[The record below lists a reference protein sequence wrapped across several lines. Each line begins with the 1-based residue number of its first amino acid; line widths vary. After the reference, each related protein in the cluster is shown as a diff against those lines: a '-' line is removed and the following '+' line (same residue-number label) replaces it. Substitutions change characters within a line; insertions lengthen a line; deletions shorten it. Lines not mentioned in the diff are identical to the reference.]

1 MENRSQKSKSNPELN
16 RGLRQMI
23 TGMQLRARIP
33 GPQTIVQRPTN
44 RFLSQSYPQPMVRPI
59 NRDLYNRWALTSP
72 SLRRPNS
79 LWIRGPPPIVPPEP
93 PEHLRPTP
101 LAQQQ
106 TLRFPQYSQPFPCA
120 QTGYHPFRNQRQT
133 NQFLPNYI
141 PRHVP
146 RDPVGR
152 DLYNPWASAPLSRTS
167 SNDSLIRGLPP
178 PPVSPRRK
186 RSPPT
191 ESDDRYYR
199 NLGLQ
204 SFDGPSVPRALTE
217 SQMEAYIQRQRSG
230 DPSVPLRGQQISGG
244 VSFPRTPWRMTTRQK
259 EAIQRQRSGRRSVQS
274 RGQQSSGGSS
284 VPLRRRQL
292 SGGPSEPRLLPRSR
306 REAYIQRERSGGQ
319 QNVTSINSRSV
330 PPPIF
335 HILPEDIDIRGP
347 PPSYQPRPN
356 HLLMKRPPPPYHRR
370 AFEVNEKLNKYFI
383 LGKK

>member
-1 MENRSQKSKSNPELN
+1 MENRSQKSKSNTQLN
-16 RGLRQMI
+16 PGFRQI
-23 TGMQLRARIP
+23 TTGMQLRPRIP
-33 GPQTIVQRPTN
+33 GLQTIVQRPTN
-44 RFLSQSYPQPMVRPI
+44 RFLSKSYPQRMVRPI

-79 LWIRGPPPIVPPEP
+79 LWIRRPPPIVPSEP
-93 PEHLRPTP
+93 LEHLRPTP
-101 LAQQQ
+101 LPQQQ
-106 TLRFPQYSQPFPCA
+106 TLRFPQYSQPFPSA

-167 SNDSLIRGLPP
+167 SDDSLIRGSPS

-186 RSPPT
+186 RIPSLST

-199 NLGLQ
+199 NLGQQ

-230 DPSVPLRGQQISGG
+230 DPSVSLRGQQISGG

-274 RGQQSSGGSS
+274 RGQQSSGGPS
-284 VPLRRRQL
+284 VPLRRLQL

-306 REAYIQRERSGGQ
+306 REAYIQRQRSGGQ
-319 QNVTSINSRSV
+319 QNVT
-330 PPPIF
+330 
-335 HILPEDIDIRGP
+335 
-347 PPSYQPRPN
+347 
-356 HLLMKRPPPPYHRR
+356 
-370 AFEVNEKLNKYFI
+370 
-383 LGKK
+383 